1 MSGPC
6 HHSGNT
12 LRTEPVQ
19 VQLTPTAQVLSNQSA
34 SWVALTTR
42 TEQTCHSS
50 PPIWR
55 GKDSTN
61 EHIEVNLV
69 SAPWCA
75 HLHCQ
80 IGTTTVRHMAKSQ
93 NKIIHRRDVY
103 NVRRRS
109 SDSNT
114 AFRLPL
120 LLLLLLL
127 LRVPRLLHLVL
138 LQIPYPLPI
147 KPKTASKW
155 FPVRLSKSVLLL
167 ITLQSHP

>member
-1 MSGPC
+1 MRS
-6 HHSGNT
+6 HT
-12 LRTEPVQ
+12 
-19 VQLTPTAQVLSNQSA
+19 
-34 SWVALTTR
+34 
-42 TEQTCHSS
+42 
-50 PPIWR
+50 I
-55 GKDSTN
+55 
-61 EHIEVNLV
+61 
-69 SAPWCA
+69 
-75 HLHCQ
+75 
-80 IGTTTVRHMAKSQ
+80 KSQ

-114 AFRLPL
+114 AFLLP